1 MLNAMKAKL
10 DAYNTRVWDKIQN
23 GDQKSMTLG
32 LKSRLLRNKLLLFC
46 EEKKT
51 QDSQKSSFFKDYMIN
66 FQNPRI
72 PLKNIS
78 GHYSFITSLKGR
90 YRKSAFSWEYEKQQN
105 WVSKHTNSLKFH
117 VCSMQCMPNQMLNI
131 YMFGQ

>member
-46 EEKKT
+46 EEKNPQHSKKSPFF
-51 QDSQKSSFFKDYMIN
+51 QDYLIK

-72 PLKNIS
+72 PPKNIS
-78 GHYSFITSLKGR
+78 GHYFFITSLKGR
-90 YRKSAFSWEYEKQQN
+90 YRKSAFS
-105 WVSKHTNSLKFH
+105 
-117 VCSMQCMPNQMLNI
+117 
-131 YMFGQ
+131 